1 MAKQNLAQLL
11 IEIEENCE
19 MKTHAGV
26 YIQLLEKCFK
36 KRIFS
41 RHRKNQKIDFV
52 ISSNSILWAS
62 LYENWKVW
70 LLYISFLYIS
80 FFSLSILFFFL
91 FPNWIIVFQF
101 SPFSYFPII
110 TFIIKVL
117 LFPISQIELANCFFL
132 DCRCWNFAK
141 TQICCG

>member
-52 ISSNSILWAS
+52 ISSNSILWAT
-62 LYENWKVW
+62 LYENWKV
-70 LLYISFLYIS
+70 
-80 FFSLSILFFFL
+80 
-91 FPNWIIVFQF
+91 
-101 SPFSYFPII
+101 
-110 TFIIKVL
+110 
-117 LFPISQIELANCFFL
+117 
-132 DCRCWNFAK
+132 
-141 TQICCG
+141 